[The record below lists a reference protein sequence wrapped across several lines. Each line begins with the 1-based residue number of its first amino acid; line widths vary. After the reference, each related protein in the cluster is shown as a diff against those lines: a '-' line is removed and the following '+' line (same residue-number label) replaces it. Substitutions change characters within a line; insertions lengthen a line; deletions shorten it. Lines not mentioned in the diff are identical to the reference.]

1 MTRRFLPAWAL
12 PVITGFA
19 LTLLILPAVLV
30 AAFAR
35 LLAASFLPFLG

>member
-1 MTRRFLPAWAL
+1 MIRRFFLEWAL

>member
-1 MTRRFLPAWAL
+1 MIRRFLPAWAL